1 MISRPLYTE
10 PSFRSSARHFEK
22 ISRLIRTVLCQ
33 YAGSNIGNNK
43 SADQRVLAGG
53 KRKGSTGLDY
63 KGYLIKALRILRLD
77 KSAAL
82 DVAKDEKAFLPGVIV
97 LVIGGVAAGAGMLM
111 TGVVAVK
118 DVTFLILAMPFLN
131 VVSYAL
137 FMFVFH
143 LIARLFGGKA
153 TFGEYFRAVS
163 FGSIITWTQVV
174 PLFGMVASLWS
185 IPVNIFIL
193 EKVHGLRR
201 IEAVAIMSL
210 MMLAA
215 LAMLRYMHYI

>member
-1 MISRPLYTE
+1 MR
-10 PSFRSSARHFEK
+10 
-22 ISRLIRTVLCQ
+22 
-33 YAGSNIGNNK
+33 
-43 SADQRVLAGG
+43 GG

-63 KGYLIKALRILRLD
+63 KGYLIKGLRILRLD
-77 KSAAL
+77 GTAAL
-82 DVAKDEKAFLPGVIV
+82 EVAKDEKAFLPGVMV

-111 TGVVAVK
+111 TGAVAVK